1 MNKGDLVGAAN
12 KNVDLEKDIFILF
25 DPYILSL
32 QSRLTHI
39 IAAERERG
47 RERATRICN
56 N

>member
-25 DPYILSL
+25 DPYVLSL

-39 IAAERERG
+39 TAAERERG
-47 RERATRICN
+47 RESYTHL
-56 N
+56 